1 MLNKRQQSILAF
13 ITENGEA
20 KNSQLQALIGDC
32 SSMTLWRDLE
42 KLEQEGKIVRFR
54 GGAQAAPEQEDGQG
68 QETNFVRRA
77 RLNTGEKES
86 IALIA
91 ADLLQPDQSYF
102 LAEIKRDCLDSICFP
117 RFTLASVSFTVC
129 FFRRDF
135 SFSCS
140 YQTSSCC
147 FPAYLD
153 SQSTSPHR
161 IISLLAGSST
171 RIAPMSLGS

>member
-86 IALIA
+86 IALI
-91 ADLLQPDQSYF
+91 
-102 LAEIKRDCLDSICFP
+102 
-117 RFTLASVSFTVC
+117 
-129 FFRRDF
+129 
-135 SFSCS
+135 
-140 YQTSSCC
+140 
-147 FPAYLD
+147 
-153 SQSTSPHR
+153 SP
-161 IISLLAGSST
+161 IFST
-171 RIAPMSLGS
+171 RGARPLRSLNTFITAIITL